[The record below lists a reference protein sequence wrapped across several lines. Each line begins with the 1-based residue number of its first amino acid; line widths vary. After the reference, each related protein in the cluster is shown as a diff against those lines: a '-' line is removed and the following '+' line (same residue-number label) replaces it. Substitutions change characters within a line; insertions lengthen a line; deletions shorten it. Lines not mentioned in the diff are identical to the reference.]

1 MDTRQAR
8 GEHLAQL
15 HGARIKPVDGDLWFV
30 PSSDGIGGYLV
41 STAPA
46 AGSARCSCPDAQ
58 RGTKCKHAWAVE
70 FAQQAQGALPAA
82 GGAAV
87 APAPQ
92 TAPAW
97 PQPLRRGQRGD
108 LTAEEQVHVKAALR
122 FLRIQHGG
130 WAALAKALR
139 YKVKTLSDG
148 RPASARVVLRLARVA
163 GAPVDDILNGRW
175 PSPDACPYCGRR
187 TREV

>member
-70 FAQQAQGALPAA
+70 FAQQTQGVLPAA
-82 GGAAV
+82 DGTAV
-87 APAPQ
+87 VPAPQ
-92 TAPAW
+92 RVA
-97 PQPLRRGQRGD
+97 QPLARVPRGD
-108 LTAEEQVHVKAALR
+108 LAPEEQARVRLALKALKAR
-122 FLRIQHGG
+122 HG
-130 WAALAKALR
+130 WPTLAKGLR
-139 YKVKTLSDG
+139 YQEKTLKHVAYG
-148 RPASARVVLRLARVA
+148 RIVTASIAVRLARFV
-163 GAPVDDILNGRW
+163 GSGVDDLLSGKYA
-175 PSPDACPYCGRR
+175 PPCPHCGQTMPIVRQ
-187 TREV
+187 